1 MKLIDDVEQ
10 PTRIRFAEK
19 LMPFMQ
25 ATKCDQVGYLRFQM
39 EIVYEW
45 RQIKKKG
52 KSWIDHFN
60 LS

>member
-25 ATKCDQVGYLRFQM
+25 ATKCDQVGYLRFQI
-39 EIVYEW
+39 EIVYE
-45 RQIKKKG
+45 
-52 KSWIDHFN
+52 
-60 LS
+60 